1 MFHGTTSDGRPWPY
15 KNDGNHAP
23 RVTSTPCVASLQ
35 TSPDIGRLAHGAR
48 QFIVRVLQG
57 HEPLS
62 MYGVDASERDLLVD
76 VRETFESLCDAYG
89 GTENE
94 CGNDDGGPA
103 TDEEWDTDAWEV

>member
-1 MFHGTTSDGRPWPY
+1 
-15 KNDGNHAP
+15 
-23 RVTSTPCVASLQ
+23 
-35 TSPDIGRLAHGAR
+35 
-48 QFIVRVLQG
+48 
-57 HEPLS
+57 
-62 MYGVDASERDLLVD
+62 MYGVDASESDLLGD